1 MLCNHVADI
10 SCPAFADSGIK
21 VGVDVILQELPFS
34 NVLENE
40 RLRSAGAVCRAPTR

>member
-10 SCPAFADSGIK
+10 SCPAFANSEIK
-21 VGVDVILQELPFS
+21 AEVDVILQEQTFS

-40 RLRSAGAVCRAPTR
+40 KLRSAGAVYRAPTR

>member
-10 SCPAFADSGIK
+10 SCPAFADSGNK
-21 VGVDVILQELPFS
+21 VEVDVILQEQTFS

-40 RLRSAGAVCRAPTR
+40 KSAGAVCRAPTR